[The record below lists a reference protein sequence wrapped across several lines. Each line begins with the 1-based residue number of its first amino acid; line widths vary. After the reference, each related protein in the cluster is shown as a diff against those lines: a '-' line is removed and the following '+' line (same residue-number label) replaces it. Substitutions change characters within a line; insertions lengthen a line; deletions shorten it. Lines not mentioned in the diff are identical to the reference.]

1 MNARKKLNAG
11 YFNGSVFVA
20 ALIGWLAQSW
30 TVFFLALAILLVL
43 NMYQGQIRPQRRDG
57 REPELRG
64 TGTRRPREEE
74 RHA

>member
-30 TVFFLALAILLVL
+30 TVFFLALAVLLAL
-43 NMYQGQIRPQRRDG
+43 NIYFDEIRPAQPNPRG
-57 REPELRG
+57 REGRSH
-64 TGTRRPREEE
+64 RR
-74 RHA
+74 